1 MTNPLQI
8 MSCFIEALLPYLH
21 DFFINVRFGVVA
33 FSFPLDSLDLTS
45 HPLVIFRPQRLL
57 HAQRCLTQQMQQA
70 EQAHI
75 VSGNDVFS
83 NPLLG
88 YSAGQMCFWR

>member
-1 MTNPLQI
+1 
-8 MSCFIEALLPYLH
+8 
-21 DFFINVRFGVVA
+21 
-33 FSFPLDSLDLTS
+33 
-45 HPLVIFRPQRLL
+45 LL

-75 VSGNDVFS
+75 VGGNDVFS